1 MMDFILP
8 LYKNALITPEANL
21 FFAVVMGF
29 AFGFVLERTGFTR
42 SQHIA
47 DTFYFKNLAVPKIMG
62 VTVITATTWLILFSW
77 MGWIDLSALFT
88 PKTYVWPYLIGGVL
102 FGLGMVMSGYC
113 PGTAVAGLGS
123 GKSDALVFLLGLFG
137 GAFLYFLL
145 YPMVK
150 DFASAS
156 NFGVLK
162 LHDLFG
168 GNEYTSYV
176 LTVILETGIIAFL
189 LLLQKLTNK
198 GEK

>member
-1 MMDFILP
+1 MDFILP

-42 SQHIA
+42 AQHIA

-62 VTVITATTWLILFSW
+62 VTVITATTWFILFAW

-88 PKTYVWPYLIGGVL
+88 PKTYVWPYLIGGML

-113 PGTAVAGLGS
+113 PGTAVAGLGT
-123 GKSDALVFLLGLFG
+123 GKSDALIFLLGLFG

-145 YPMVK
+145 YPLVQG
-150 DFASAS
+150 FASS
-156 NFGVLK
+156 GNLGVLK

-168 GNEYTSYV
+168 GNEYTSYI
-176 LTVILETGIIAFL
+176 LTVLLESGIIGFL
-189 LLLQKLTNK
+189 VLLQKLTNK

>member
-1 MMDFILP
+1 MDFILP
-8 LYKNALITPEANL
+8 LYKNALITPEANM

-62 VTVITATTWLILFSW
+62 VTVITATTWFILFAW

-88 PKTYVWPYLIGGVL
+88 PKTYVWPYVVGGML

-113 PGTAVAGLGS
+113 PGTAVAGLGT

-150 DFASAS
+150 DFASS
-156 NFGVLK
+156 GDLGVLK

-168 GNEYTSYV
+168 GNEYTSYI
-176 LTVILETGIIAFL
+176 LTVILESGIIGFL
-189 LLLQKLTNK
+189 VLLQKLTNK
-198 GEK
+198 GEN